1 MTTVDHRLGLAN
13 QVGGRDGPPGRPLC
27 SARPAVAPYLR
38 RQPDMAASIVA
49 HLRALAN
56 PRDAEGQ
63 RRFGITPGVELLGIR
78 APVLREIARAHR
90 RDHALALELWTSA
103 IS

>member
-1 MTTVDHRLGLAN
+1 
-13 QVGGRDGPPGRPLC
+13 
-27 SARPAVAPYLR
+27 
-38 RQPDMAASIVA
+38 MAASIVA

-78 APVLREIARAHR
+78 APVLRAIARAHR
-90 RDHALALELWTSA
+90 RNHALALELCIGRNCPTKFLLNSSHLSGASRSTSA

>member
-1 MTTVDHRLGLAN
+1 MTTAGKRLGLAN
-13 QVGGRDGPPGRPLC
+13 QVGGRDGPPGRPFS
-27 SARPAVAPYLR
+27 SARPAVAPYPR
-38 RQPDMAASIVA
+38 PESDMAASIVA

-78 APVLREIARAHR
+78 APVLRAIARAHR
-90 RDHALALELWTSA
+90 RNHALALELWTSA